1 MKELKSNIND
11 AVEKIRKTAGNFN
24 PAVGI
29 ILGTGLGAL
38 SKEIQNAK
46 IIPYKDIPHFPLSTV
61 ETHSGML
68 VLGEIEGKKTVAMS
82 GRFHRYE
89 GYSMEEITLPVRV
102 MKAMGI
108 KYLLISNAAGGM
120 NRDYEAGDLVIIED
134 HINFMGDNPLIGFN
148 DNDIGP
154 RFPDMIESYSK
165 DLIKIAEES
174 AWDLKIRI
182 KKGVY
187 IGVTG
192 PNLET
197 RAEYRM
203 MGQFADM
210 VGMSTV
216 PEVIA
221 AVHSGLKVLGISVIT
236 DKCVPDLLEPADV
249 NKIIAAAQKSE
260 PFLTK
265 VMKEVIKRIK
275 I

>member
-1 MKELKSNIND
+1 
-11 AVEKIRKTAGNFN
+11 
-24 PAVGI
+24 
-29 ILGTGLGAL
+29 
-38 SKEIQNAK
+38 
-46 IIPYKDIPHFPLSTV
+46 
-61 ETHSGML
+61 ML
-68 VLGEIEGKKTVAMS
+68 VLGEIEGRKTVAMS

-108 KYLLISNAAGGM
+108 RYLLISNAAGGM
-120 NRDYEAGDLVIIED
+120 NRSYESGDLVIIED

-148 DNDIGP
+148 DSDIGP
-154 RFPDMIESYSK
+154 RFPDMIEPYSK
-165 DLIKIAEES
+165 ELIKIAEES

-197 RAEYRM
+197 KAEYRM
-203 MGQFADM
+203 LGQFADM

-249 NKIIAAAQKSE
+249 TKIIAMAQKAE
-260 PFLTK
+260 PALTK
-265 VMKEVIKRIK
+265 VMKEVIKRFK